1 MGTIPHCTVGSCSYR
16 HRLESVEKKGLVPAE
31 HFMGPVLGPF
41 FLPKRVPL
49 MVGPPRYCTVS
60 LPYLTRGRW
69 LK

>member
-16 HRLESVEKKGLVPAE
+16 HRLESGEKKGLVPAE

-49 MVGPPRYCTVS
+49 MVGPPRYLVGV
-60 LPYLTRGRW
+60 L
-69 LK
+69 